1 MTDVTVNLALDGAP
15 VSLTGSPVKSLLMAL
30 RDSGTTSVPK
40 PGCEAGQCGACTV
53 LLDGAPVRS
62 CLVPVARA
70 QGAKV
75 TTASGLAKNDN
86 AKSLLDRLVD
96 RGAFQCGYCAPG
108 IVARLH
114 AHIDSGGGTDAD
126 SVREALKSN
135 LCRCT
140 GYQNLVDAVADW
152 SNGAPPST
160 PEDRAGFGARI
171 PQLDASRKAVGEHT
185 YTTDMV
191 MAGMLHGRILRST
204 VPHAAIRGINIDAA
218 VKLPGVVAVI
228 TAADVPETT
237 YTGAF
242 RNPNDVQTLRA
253 DERVLNDRAR
263 FEGDRIAAVAAE
275 TPEAA
280 QRALDAIHVEYDPL
294 PASFD
299 PVAALEDTAT
309 EIHAGTR
316 NHAAEPVEFD
326 IGDVETVG
334 PQTAHVVAGSFRTAA
349 VQHCNLEPKAAL
361 ASWSPDG
368 RLSLITNTQ
377 VPFHA
382 RKVLHQ
388 ALGIDESLIRV
399 HAPDMGGGQGERS
412 DLGDEIVAVVLSQKT
427 KRPVRWAN
435 SREEQFTSSRTRHA
449 AAMEATIAADKDGNF
464 VAREI
469 QATVGTGA
477 YAGMGYRVMKSLGIR
492 SAAIYRT
499 PNFRYRGR
507 LAYTNLPNAGG
518 MRGFGSPQGA
528 FAMETLVDELAEKIG
543 ADPLDLRL
551 RNLIREG
558 DPYLDLGPE
567 WKVGSAR
574 AADGIRQ
581 LAERFDWAS
590 KRAAWP
596 SSREPRVWRG
606 IGAAVGTHISTVM
619 PYYRDHGNAYVDL
632 HENGRYVIRTGA
644 PDTGTGSSTVFAQL
658 TAEELKTDAR
668 DIRVVTGDTD
678 LAPYDQG
685 AHSSRTTYVAGEAVR
700 RAAVGLRDVIMSRA
714 AEMLGVPLSLVRFTE
729 EGISFEGDNLNRNLT
744 VAEVDHWVRFESDR
758 PEMLSGQGSFLPPSV
773 APPFAVCMAEVRVD
787 PLTGRVHVDRVGEAI
802 DCGKPV
808 NPMFVEGQLHG
819 AVAMGTGAA
828 LCEEYVVDEDGQLLT
843 RDFASY
849 QVLHAT
855 DLPAIETVIVSSH
868 EPTGPHGAKGLGE
881 ASLVPVAAA
890 ISNAVAHAIGK
901 FPREIPLTP
910 ERVLALI
917 DT

>member
-1 MTDVTVNLALDGAP
+1 MTDVTIALSVDDAP
-15 VSLTGSPVKSLLMAL
+15 VSLTGSPAKSLLMAL
-30 RDSGTTSVPK
+30 RDSGATSVPK

-70 QGAKV
+70 QGRQV
-75 TTASGLAKNDN
+75 TTASGLAKNDK
-86 AKSLLDRLVD
+86 AKALIDRLVD
-96 RGAFQCGYCAPG
+96 HGAFQCGYCAPG
-108 IVARLH
+108 IVVRLH
-114 AHIDSGGGTDAD
+114 AHFDSGGAADAESLRD
-126 SVREALKSN
+126 ALKSN

-140 GYQNLVDAVADW
+140 GYQNMVDAVTDW
-152 SNGAPPST
+152 PNGASPSAL
-160 PEDRAGFGARI
+160 EDRPGFGARI
-171 PQLDASRKAVGEHT
+171 PQLGGSGKAIGEQT

-191 MAGMLHGRILRST
+191 LAGMLHGRILRST
-204 VPHAAIRGINIDAA
+204 VPHAAIRRIDIDAA
-218 VKLPGVVAVI
+218 LMLPGVIAVI
-228 TAADVPETT
+228 TAADVPQTN

-280 QRALDAIHVEYDPL
+280 QRALDAIHVEYDSL
-294 PASFD
+294 PAASD
-299 PVAALEDTAT
+299 PVAALQDAAT

-316 NHAAEPVEFD
+316 NHAAEPFAFD
-326 IGDVETVG
+326 IGDVEMVE
-334 PQTAHVVAGSFRTAA
+334 PQSAHVVGGTFRTAA

-368 RLSLITNTQ
+368 RLNLITNTQ

-382 RKVLHQ
+382 RKVLSR
-388 ALGIDESLIRV
+388 ALGLDESLIRV

-449 AAMEATIAADKDGNF
+449 VVMDATIGADEDGNF
-464 VAREI
+464 VSREI

-528 FAMETLVDELAEKIG
+528 FATETLVDELAEKIG

-551 RNLIREG
+551 LNLIREG

-567 WKVGSAR
+567 WKVGSVH

-581 LAERFDWAS
+581 LAERFDWTK

-596 SSREPRVWRG
+596 AAREPRVWRG

-632 HENGRYVIRTGA
+632 HENGRYVVRTGV

-658 TAEELKTDAR
+658 AAEELKADAR

-678 LAPYDQG
+678 VAPYDQG

-700 RAAVGLRDVIMSRA
+700 RAAVALRELLLSRA
-714 AEMLGVPLSLVRFTE
+714 AEMLGVPLSILRLTA
-729 EGISFEGDNLNRNLT
+729 EGISFEGDNLDRNPT
-744 VAEVDHWVRFESDR
+744 VAEVDHWIRFESDR

-802 DCGKPV
+802 DCGQPV

-819 AVAMGTGAA
+819 AVAMGMGAA
-828 LCEEYVVDEDGQLLT
+828 LCEEYVVDEDGRLLT

-849 QVLHAT
+849 QILHAA
-855 DLPAIETVIVSSH
+855 DLPAIETIIVSSH
-868 EPTGPHGAKGLGE
+868 EPTGPNGAKGLGE
-881 ASLVPVAAA
+881 ASVVPVAAA

-917 DT
+917 DA